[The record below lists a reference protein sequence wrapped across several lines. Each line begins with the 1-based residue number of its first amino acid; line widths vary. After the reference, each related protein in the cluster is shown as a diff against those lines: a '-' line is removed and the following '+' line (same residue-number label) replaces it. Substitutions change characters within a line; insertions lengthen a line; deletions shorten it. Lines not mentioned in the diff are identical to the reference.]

1 MDKEINS
8 EDFLKRIDF
17 LLVKQG
23 KKRADL
29 AKNVGFSQQSYT
41 DWKGRNTFPKV
52 TILLECAEY
61 LKTSVEYLIT
71 GKEKITYTDYEKLT
85 LEEKRLIDNYR
96 ACSAEH
102 KKSVSEI
109 CENFAE
115 KNQEKKLQD
124 IG

>member
-61 LKTSVEYLIT
+61 LDTSVEYLIT

-85 LEEKRLIDNYR
+85 LEEKRLIDDYR
-96 ACSAEH
+96 ACSAE
-102 KKSVSEI
+102 
-109 CENFAE
+109 
-115 KNQEKKLQD
+115 
-124 IG
+124 